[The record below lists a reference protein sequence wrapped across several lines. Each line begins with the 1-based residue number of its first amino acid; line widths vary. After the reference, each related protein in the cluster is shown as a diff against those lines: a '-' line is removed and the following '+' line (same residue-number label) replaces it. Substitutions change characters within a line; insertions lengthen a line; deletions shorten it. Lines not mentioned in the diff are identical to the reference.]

1 MKTTKKTL
9 NYQLQNN
16 KNIQEY
22 IATNPSVGLNN
33 NDVIERQEKFGK
45 NILQEAKKKNPF
57 LVYLAQ
63 FKDLLVIILLCAT
76 LISYIMTIIYAFQN
90 NWVYSKELLIAFI
103 EPSIILFVV
112 LTNSL
117 IGTIQEIKSEKAINA
132 LKSLNPMQAKVKR
145 NGNLLTINSSELV
158 IGDIV
163 FLEAGDIVPADG
175 YLINSSNLQVIESSL
190 TGESLPISKDHNV
203 KKDLFLPIGD
213 QKFSVF
219 FLSCCCWKLYF
230 CCYKNRNKHRTWKN
244 CKFS

>member
-76 LISYIMTIIYAFQN
+76 LISYIMAIIYAFHC
-90 NWVYSKELLIAFI
+90 LLLLLNHQ
-103 EPSIILFVV
+103 LFC
-112 LTNSL
+112 
-117 IGTIQEIKSEKAINA
+117 
-132 LKSLNPMQAKVKR
+132 
-145 NGNLLTINSSELV
+145 LL
-158 IGDIV
+158 
-163 FLEAGDIVPADG
+163 F
-175 YLINSSNLQVIESSL
+175 
-190 TGESLPISKDHNV
+190 
-203 KKDLFLPIGD
+203 
-213 QKFSVF
+213 
-219 FLSCCCWKLYF
+219 
-230 CCYKNRNKHRTWKN
+230 
-244 CKFS
+244 